1 MQITIEIKTIYGKQT
16 IYPVCDNAKIFSAL
30 AGTTT
35 LTPAAIKQIKALGYV
50 VNVRQPEVY
59 I

>member
-16 IYPVCDNAKIFSAL
+16 IYPVCDNAKLFASI

-35 LTPAAIKQIKALGYV
+35 LVPAVIKQIRALGYV